1 MVSLYLPTFYGL
13 VAVNHWFL
21 FSLWLGRCAPC
32 IPPWVFFLVQ
42 SAESWNFLKPRICME
57 YPSFLALE
65 SWNCWLVAAW
75 SQLPWIALP
84 LLSYR
89 TSCLPF
95 WCRGSVS
102 LILIPRL
109 RPCSGRSKSEAMI
122 YLLTV
127 SVRIKYGLRLIQ
139 ADLQSAIFIRF

>member
-1 MVSLYLPTFYGL
+1 LYSAAFVGL
-13 VAVNHWFL
+13 VAVNHWFCL
-21 FSLWLGRCAPC
+21 VFWWGCCAPW

-42 SAESWNFLKPRICME
+42 SSEIWNCSKPRICLE

-65 SWNCWLVAAW
+65 SWNCWRVAAW

-95 WCRGSVS
+95 RWRGSVS
-102 LILIPRL
+102 FIL
-109 RPCSGRSKSEAMI
+109 
-122 YLLTV
+122 
-127 SVRIKYGLRLIQ
+127 
-139 ADLQSAIFIRF
+139 